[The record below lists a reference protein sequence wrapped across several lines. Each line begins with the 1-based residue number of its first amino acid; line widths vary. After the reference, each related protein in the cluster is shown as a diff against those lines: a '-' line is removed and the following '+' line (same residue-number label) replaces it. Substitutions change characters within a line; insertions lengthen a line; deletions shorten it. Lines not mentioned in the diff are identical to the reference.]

1 MKTYKETIEKP
12 RLQIKY
18 CDFHDSPREDDT
30 LGLLLT
36 KEGEYIS
43 PDGTDHELYSIMLET
58 EHQASNADEHI
69 QLMKKEAKKAGI
81 KLHAIYP
88 VYRYEHSTI
97 SYKLGVAHG
106 FDYSNCGF
114 YFVLN
119 DEFTNRRLKELG
131 IKAKDAE
138 KEIANELD
146 RYSQYANGEVY
157 SFILYDENG
166 EIEDSCGGFYDI
178 EEIKE
183 YLPGEW
189 KYEDLEE
196 YFYHK

>member
-1 MKTYKETIEKP
+1 MKTYEETIEKP

-18 CDFHDSPREDDT
+18 CDLHDSPREYDT
-30 LGLLLT
+30 LGLFLT
-36 KEGEYIS
+36 KEGRHSS

-58 EHQASNADEHI
+58 EHEASNAEEHI
-69 QLMKKEAKKAGI
+69 ELMKKEAKKAGI

-88 VYRYEHSTI
+88 VHRYEHSDI
-97 SYKLGVAHG
+97 SYKLGVTHG

-146 RYSQYANGEVY
+146 RYSQYVNGEVY
-157 SFILYDENG
+157 SFVLYDEDG

-178 EEIKE
+178 EEIRK